1 MGPGFVKVGAEAGR
15 REGGGS
21 SKQKARDAAFHLDRK
36 ERASRQ
42 SSSEPTL

>member
-21 SKQKARDAAFHLDRK
+21 SQQKREMLNVILTGTRI
-36 ERASRQ
+36 RRW
-42 SSSEPTL
+42 SS